1 LLEQSSFADAEA
13 SDSEPESEEEEE
25 EEDKSAQ
32 EQSLLAARYRSV
44 PEVLTEL
51 RRGVQRLND
60 LNASLD
66 YPVLDYDLE
75 VVDKAKP
82 TVAEVSPHQMFTN
95 CIQERFQDASKD
107 MVDYL
112 GRINLER
119 YQRLQQLR
127 VVNEESVAINVSDVS
142 TKYSSS
148 KAGDSGYGS
157 APKVPSMGPGIASL
171 PAYAP
176 SLAPS
181 VISSTLFSLAEGGR
195 SKYPKLPDEAKSG
208 DLFECAA
215 CGRFIFATRKH
226 EYRYVSC

>member
-13 SDSEPESEEEEE
+13 SDSEPESDEE
-25 EEDKSAQ
+25 EEDKNAQ
-32 EQSLLAARYRSV
+32 EQSLSAARYRSV

-75 VVDKAKP
+75 VVEKP
-82 TVAEVSPHQMFTN
+82 KSTFAEVSPHQMFTN
-95 CIQERFQDASKD
+95 CIQERFPNASTD
-107 MVDYL
+107 LVDYL

-127 VVNEESVAINVSDVS
+127 LVNEESVAINVSDMS

-157 APKVPSMGPGIASL
+157 APKAPSMGPGIASL

-181 VISSTLFSLAEGGR
+181 VISSTLSSLAEGGR

-215 CGRFIFATRKH
+215 CGRFVYATRKH
-226 EYRYVSC
+226 EYRYV